1 MTRLVFLI
9 ILLTAAAAAT
19 QAQAPVERVPGR
31 VVIDVVAVDRN
42 GAPLMDLKRDEVEV
56 WIGRF
61 RAPIDTF
68 IPVTPDTPANNNKSG
83 RVLILLLDDVTLPL
97 QMVPRAKEV
106 ARRFVSRMLPGDQ
119 MAVVTLNGGGMEST
133 SDQARLRKA
142 VDAYDVRLSGV
153 NRIDQLGEHYLKTV
167 AAISRQLV
175 EAADQR
181 KTIVAI
187 GSGWLLDR
195 PIPPPQVGH
204 GLLPEWI
211 DTMRIMALANVNLY
225 VIDPAGV
232 GTTRTGGGNNGFAN
246 ETGGFAFLNTN
257 DLTGAAD
264 RILRESASYYM
275 IGVSD
280 PPVGGTGLR
289 ELEVKVLRRGVT
301 VRARRAVPGSR

>member
-1 MTRLVFLI
+1 MTRLFLLLG
-9 ILLTAAAAAT
+9 LLTAAAAAT
-19 QAQAPVERVPGR
+19 RAQAPVERVPGR

-42 GAPLMDLKRDEVEV
+42 GAPVMDLTRDEIEV
-56 WIGRF
+56 WIGHF
-61 RAPIDTF
+61 RVPIDTF
-68 IPVTPDTPANNNKSG
+68 TPVSPATDDKGG
-83 RVLILLLDDVTLPL
+83 RVLVLLLDDVTLPL
-97 QMVPRAKEV
+97 QLVPRAREV

-153 NRIDQLGEHYLKTV
+153 NRIEQLGEHYLKTV
-167 AAISRQLV
+167 ASISRQLV

-195 PIPPPQVGH
+195 PIPPPQVGQ

-211 DTMRIMALANVNLY
+211 DAMRIMALANVNLY
-225 VIDPAGV
+225 VIDPTGV
-232 GTTRTGGGNNGFAN
+232 GTTRAGGGNAGFAN

-275 IGVSD
+275 VGVGD

-289 ELEVKVLRRGVT
+289 ELTVKVLRRGVT
-301 VRARRAVPGSR
+301 VRARRAVPSSR

>member
-1 MTRLVFLI
+1 MTRHFFLI
-9 ILLTAAAAAT
+9 TLLIAAAAAA

-42 GAPLMDLKRDEVEV
+42 GMPVMDLKRDEIEV
-56 WIGRF
+56 WIGHF
-61 RAPIDTF
+61 RVPIETF
-68 IPVTPDTPANNNKSG
+68 TPVTPATDDKGG
-83 RVLILLLDDVTLPL
+83 RVLVLLLDDVTLPL
-97 QMVPRAKEV
+97 QRVPLAKEV

-119 MAVVTLNGGGMEST
+119 MAVVTLNGEGMEST

-142 VDAYDVRLSGV
+142 VDAYEVRLSGV
-153 NRIDQLGEHYLKTV
+153 NRIEQLGQHFLKTV
-167 AAISRQLV
+167 ASISRQLV

-195 PIPPPQVGH
+195 PIPPPQVGQS
-204 GLLPEWI
+204 LLPEWI
-211 DTMRIMALANVNLY
+211 DAMRIMALANVNLY

-232 GTTRTGGGNNGFAN
+232 GTTRAGGGDSGFAH

-264 RILRESASYYM
+264 RILRETASYYM
-275 IGVSD
+275 VGVGD
-280 PPVGGTGLR
+280 PPVGGSGLR
-289 ELEVKVLRRGVT
+289 ELEVKVLRRGIT
-301 VRARRAVPGSR
+301 VRARRAVPASR